1 MAKRIL
7 SQNEED
13 VKSDAEECK
22 VEGCHEYVLRGGL
35 CLLHYVEE
43 ETVAWDDEDAER
55 EMVLE
60 CVGYSW
66 GDPMGV
72 LT

>member
-22 VEGCHEYVLRGGL
+22 VEGCHEYVFRGGL

-43 ETVAWDDEDAER
+43 ETAAWDDHIDEVAQAHL
-55 EMVLE
+55 VS
-60 CVGYSW
+60 VGR
-66 GDPMGV
+66 G
-72 LT
+72 